1 MQTGHFSRSRA
12 HSPSPCGPDRPHGR
26 RQSLVYESLRRSS
39 RGFRP
44 AKRLDRSSLRVRL
57 RPRES
62 LVDEPQQVGP
72 AVGAPIRNFIVIR
85 HRSVPDSSRIHSP
98 IRLPSRANPIGDGE
112 IPCLPVSLRVHDK
125 AVQRRNVHGR
135 AARIERPGRL
145 RQVAGFLNQVRK
157 VRSNGLDGDARVDG
171 GAFLGFRDPFLHPV
185 IFCQAGRVA
194 RIRLIAGLD
203 VGLALLMPFARF

>member
-1 MQTGHFSRSRA
+1 MDAVKVSFTNLFADRREGFA
-12 HSPSPCGPDRPHGR
+12 LPSVWTVPAF
-26 RQSLVYESLRRSS
+26 EF
-39 RGFRP
+39 GFAP
-44 AKRLDRSSLRVRL
+44 E
-57 RPRES
+57 ES